1 MHIFIAVVV
10 LALLVGWVR
19 SEPRR
24 SEPKKKLQAVW
35 TEFSVPFMPKHKNLT
50 PRFRAWVETSALMA
64 KEPALQAWL
73 LGLHAEGLQALV
85 KKVAEFCVEMDVKL
99 DWLFDAKAAVEPNAR
114 IAAEDMVIDYC
125 KIVFKAVHSQKVAHE

>member
-35 TEFSVPFMPKHKNLT
+35 TEFSVPFMSKHKNLT

-73 LGLHAEGLQALV
+73 LGLPAEGLQALV
-85 KKVAEFCVEMDVKL
+85 KKVAEFCVEMDVEL
-99 DWLFDAKAAVEPNAR
+99 DWLFDADVDVDPNAKAA
-114 IAAEDMVIDYC
+114 AEEMVIDYC
-125 KIVFKAVHSQKVAHE
+125 KICLKAVQNQQIAS